1 MKKFFVVVD
10 NKFIYEQ
17 FTKIFQ
23 KKGFLVDYYCS
34 PKSDKIFQEEIK
46 SNKIVPIV
54 LKHNDRHLIDGGY
67 VLGMSCHSKQ
77 VFPRELVTSLRCINI
92 HPGFNPYNR
101 GWFPQVFSIINKLPI
116 GVTIHIMD
124 EEIDHGE
131 IIVQEKMEIYSD
143 DRSID
148 VYKRILNKEIELLE
162 RYIDDI
168 ISNRYTATQP
178 LQEGNYNSIQDYHN
192 ICKIDLTQEVTMKE
206 AIDYLRAMTHPP
218 YENSYFIDENGDK
231 IFISLNLKKNP

>member
-1 MKKFFVVVD
+1 MKRFFVVID

-23 KKGFLVDYYCS
+23 KRGFLVDYYCS
-34 PKSDKIFQEEIK
+34 PKSDAIFREEIE
-46 SNKIVPIV
+46 SSKIVPIS
-54 LKHNDRHLIDGGY
+54 LKNNYNHLIDSGY

-77 VFPRELVTSLRCINI
+77 VFPRELVTSIRCINI

-116 GVTIHIMD
+116 GVTIHVMD
-124 EEIDHGE
+124 EEIDHGD
-131 IIVQEKMEIYSD
+131 IIVQEEMETLPD
-143 DRSID
+143 DRSFD
-148 VYKRILNKEIELLE
+148 VYKRILNKEIQLLE
-162 RYIDDI
+162 KYIDVI
-168 ISNRYTATQP
+168 VSNRYTTIKP
-178 LQEGNYNSIQDYHN
+178 SQEGNYNSIQDYHN
-192 ICKIDLTQEVTMKE
+192 ICKIDLAKKVTMKE

-231 IFISLNLKKNP
+231 IFISINLKKNP